1 MFLGHI
7 SVFRS
12 IRAIEIIKMRRYNF
26 ASACS
31 GQESAISYH
40 AFNGIYT
47 IINCSFGI
55 VHQSISGSSNDD
67 RGDFA
72 FNFGASEDGNLLA

>member
-1 MFLGHI
+1 MFLWHI
-7 SVFRS
+7 SVFRL
-12 IRAIEIIKMRRYNF
+12 IKAIEIRKIRKYNF
-26 ASACS
+26 ACACS

-40 AFNGIYT
+40 ALNGIYT
-47 IINCSFGI
+47 IINCSFSI
-55 VHQSISGSSNDD
+55 VHQSISGPSNDD